1 MEQKMAKS
9 ERSLHGRGSCIEI
22 PSKCDSRPTALTKGS
37 RKGPK
42 LKCSAFVSY
51 LQQEQLAPILTSLAI
66 GEWAAGY
73 IFTFRIC

>member
-1 MEQKMAKS
+1 MERKMAKS
-9 ERSLHGRGSCIEI
+9 ERSLRGRGSCIEI
-22 PSKCDSRPTALTKGS
+22 PSTCDSRPTALTKGS

-42 LKCSAFVSY
+42 FVSY

-73 IFTFRIC
+73 IFTFRTC